1 MTNLTQKKEMVSFAT
16 EGIISFLIISFVR
29 ESSIWLFIMHM
40 NVNSIKVNQSENIQ
54 GGASNQDTKFAS
66 AICAEDKKAIAEFQN
81 VYCDEVYFVASKFNN
96 RGIHQDSWEYRTK
109 TGYSIRVDDDVAD
122 TYLWLIKQAIQ
133 KSCSYGGRAGAS
145 FRTYIT
151 SILNSSFTFK
161 DWLRWKTGDTGYI
174 PKCIQALSEAHAE
187 IFLHLRRNLS
197 IDQIAERVSITE
209 EKLIDIVE
217 EIRSTLTKDGLID
230 LITRHSVISID
241 TDKDDETHGSEVRQ
255 LQDNSSND
263 PAAAPEIQDT
273 IELLKV
279 LIANLSVDERRIMLL
294 YWRENYSVDEIFQL
308 TKNTRGILLFEGL
321 PFNASSEIYPFI
333 TKLIKKMVMNA
344 RDSFTNMV
352 EEYEIDTA
360 KLKTLLKVYLAE
372 FELENIE

>member
-1 MTNLTQKKEMVSFAT
+1 MTNLSQKKEMVSSAS
-16 EGIISFLIISFVR
+16 EGAISLFIIAFDR
-29 ESSIWLFIMHM
+29 DSSICLFTMHM

-54 GGASNQDTKFAS
+54 SGASNQDTKFAS

-96 RGIHQDSWEYRTK
+96 RGIRQDSWEYRTK

-151 SILNSSFTFK
+151 TILNSSFTFK

-174 PKCIQALSEAHAE
+174 PKCIQALSETHAE

-197 IDQIAERVSITE
+197 IDQIAERLSIPE
-209 EKLIDIVE
+209 EKVIDIIE
-217 EIRSTLTKDGLID
+217 DIRSTLTGDGLID

-241 TDKDDETHGSEVRQ
+241 SEQDDNAHGSAVTEI
-255 LQDNSSND
+255 QDNSSND

-273 IELLKV
+273 IDLLKV
-279 LIANLSVDERRIMLL
+279 LIADLSANERRILLL
-294 YWRENYSVDEIFQL
+294 YWRENYSVGEIYQL
-308 TKNTRGILLFEGL
+308 TKNTRGILLFGGL
-321 PFNASSEIYPFI
+321 EFKASKDIYPFI
-333 TKLIKKMVMNA
+333 TKLIKKMVMTA
-344 RDSFTNMV
+344 RDRFENMV
-352 EEYEIDTA
+352 EEYQIDTE
-360 KLKTLLKVYLAE
+360 KLKTLLKVYLTE